1 MLTFATKQ
9 TNMSWNDWI
18 KELEQRG
25 VTSFSFQQ
33 VRCEFHERTEKSLK
47 TDIKRLVSARR
58 IENVYKGFYVIIP
71 IQYQLKGIVPPSY
84 YINELMEHLGK
95 PYYVGLLS
103 AAAIYGASH
112 QRTMITQ
119 IVTTGPRTRTSNRN
133 SLLDWNYRQQIPK
146 ELIETRNGEMGRI
159 YYSSAEL
166 TATDLIQF
174 ASHVGGY
181 QRAATVIAE
190 LVDTIDINKMRT
202 VLQHTTATTV
212 QRLGYLLDNILFEK
226 DMADALYGMLK
237 EKVGYFNA
245 VTMSPGH
252 PASDSPE
259 SNRWRVDMNIDIEID
274 YAFPNGV

>member
-9 TNMSWNDWI
+9 TNMSLNDWI

-95 PYYVGLLS
+95 PYYIGLLS

-274 YAFPNGV
+274 EL

>member
-1 MLTFATKQ
+1 
-9 TNMSWNDWI
+9 MSLNDWI
-18 KELEQRG
+18 KGLEQRG
-25 VTSFSFQQ
+25 ITSFSFQQ

-237 EKVGYFNA
+237 ERAGYFNA
-245 VTMSPGH
+245 VTMSPEH